1 MVLFPNSDIT
11 IYHLDAKTQKY
22 SRINLENVNWSGKRT
37 ATVSDKGV
45 NVAYTVIIS
54 AEIGDY
60 KVHTGDKVIRDNIV
74 LDITRLSDLS
84 AYEVVTVIGTQ
95 ESDIFHSLS
104 IECK

>member
-1 MVLFPNSDIT
+1 MVLFPNADVT
-11 IYHLDAKTQKY
+11 IYHLDKKTQTY
-22 SRINLENVNWSGKRT
+22 SRINLKNVNWSGKRT

-60 KVHTGDKVIRDNIV
+60 KVHTGDKVIRDNIT
-74 LDITRLSDLS
+74 LDITKLSDLS

-95 ESDIFHSLS
+95 ESDIFHSLN

>member
-1 MVLFPNSDIT
+1 MVLFPNADVT
-11 IYHLDAKTQKY
+11 IYHLDKKTQTY
-22 SRINLENVNWSGKRT
+22 SRINLENVNWNGKRT

-45 NVAYTVIIS
+45 NVAYTTIIS

-60 KVHTGDKVIRDNIV
+60 KVHTGDKIIRGNIT
-74 LDITRLSDLS
+74 LDITRLTDLN

-95 ESDIFHSLS
+95 DSDLFHSIS

>member
-11 IYHLDAKTQKY
+11 IYHLDSKTQKY
-22 SRINLENVNWSGKRT
+22 SRINLKNVNWSGKRT

-60 KVHTGDKVIRDNIV
+60 KVHTGDKVIRDNIT
-74 LDITRLSDLS
+74 LDITKLSDLS

>member
-11 IYHLDAKTQKY
+11 IYHLDKKTQTY
-22 SRINLENVNWSGKRT
+22 SRINLEDVNWSGKRT

-60 KVHTGDKVIRDNIV
+60 KVYTGDKIIRGNIT
-74 LDITRLSDLS
+74 LDITKISDLS

-95 ESDIFHSLS
+95 ECDIFHSLS